1 MVVGDKVIDGNC
13 HGLLGEELKISLGK
27 VQNVV
32 DEVLDVD
39 FLVLVRVNRLS
50 KQFVELL
57 ASLVLDFFRLRLLQS
72 LLLAEQQ
79 HIRRVRNVADE
90 LGPEALVIQRA
101 EPGVLNSQPHHNLFR
116 LYELDLRLC

>member
-13 HGLLGEELKISLGK
+13 HGLLGEELKISLGQ

-32 DEVLDVD
+32 GEVLDVD

-101 EPGVLNSQPHHNLFR
+101 EPGVLNSQPHQNLFR

>member
-1 MVVGDKVIDGNC
+1 MLFPFLPRAMRSFWFLARVDSTVASMVVGDKVIDGNC
-13 HGLLGEELKISLGK
+13 HGLLGEELKISLGQ

-57 ASLVLDFFRLRLLQS
+57 APLS
-72 LLLAEQQ
+72 
-79 HIRRVRNVADE
+79 
-90 LGPEALVIQRA
+90 
-101 EPGVLNSQPHHNLFR
+101 
-116 LYELDLRLC
+116 

>member
-13 HGLLGEELKISLGK
+13 HGLLGEELKISLGQ

-57 ASLVLDFFRLRLLQS
+57 AQFSAAQEPLS
-72 LLLAEQQ
+72 
-79 HIRRVRNVADE
+79 
-90 LGPEALVIQRA
+90 AL
-101 EPGVLNSQPHHNLFR
+101 
-116 LYELDLRLC
+116 